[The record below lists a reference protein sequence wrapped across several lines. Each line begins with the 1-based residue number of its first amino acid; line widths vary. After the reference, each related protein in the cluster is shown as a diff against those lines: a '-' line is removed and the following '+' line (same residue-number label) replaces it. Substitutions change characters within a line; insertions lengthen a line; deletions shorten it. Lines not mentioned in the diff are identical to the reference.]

1 MTGKEVN
8 RYLSLVNRRLVI
20 LLNSG
25 IDWKPEYSAELAAID
40 QEIASLQPQ
49 IEQERE
55 RREAATEA
63 AKVPTMITI
72 AQAAAETGL
81 SYDHLRKLC
90 LQGKIVHVR
99 AGKKFLINKEKLIG
113 FLNGGEASAG

>member
-25 IDWKPEYSAELAAID
+25 IDWKPEYGPELEEIDRELAALRPLID
-40 QEIASLQPQ
+40 E
-49 IEQERE
+49 EDEHRE
-55 RREAATEA
+55 PPAQ
-63 AKVPTMITI
+63 VPTMITI
-72 AQAAAETGL
+72 TQAAAETGL

-90 LQGKIVHVR
+90 LRGEIVHVR
-99 AGKKFLINKEKLIG
+99 AGRKFLINKEKLVG
-113 FLNGGEASAG
+113 FLNGGEVSAG

>member
-1 MTGKEVN
+1 MTGKQID

-40 QEIASLQPQ
+40 QEIASLQPLMDK
-49 IEQERE
+49 EHE
-55 RREAATEA
+55 RREMP

-72 AQAAAETGL
+72 TQAAAETGL

-90 LQGKIVHVR
+90 LRGAIVHVR
-99 AGKKFLINKEKLIG
+99 AGRKFLINKEKLIG
-113 FLNGGEASAG
+113 FLNSGEASAG

>member
-1 MTGKEVN
+1 MTEKEVSQ
-8 RYLSLVNRRLVI
+8 YISLVNRRLFI
-20 LLNSG
+20 LLHCG
-25 IDWKPEYSAELAAID
+25 RDWKPEYGAELAVID
-40 QEIASLQPQ
+40 QEIASLQPR
-49 IEQERE
+49 IEQEHK

-99 AGKKFLINKEKLIG
+99 AGRKFLINKEKLIE
-113 FLNGGEASAG
+113 FLNGGEASA